1 MILAW
6 GTYKYLKHV
15 GLKTIIMKEKN
26 TWLKRS
32 LMNFLKPFTAQW
44 SSSLPLLVYGA
55 GRFHVLY
62 NTLTAVCVN
71 KQFCVNKPA
80 PVPLYEQCEE
90 TAWVEITTKADWL
103 LNQPT
108 EDIKHKCQNKGNTN
122 IHSSVSIIL

>member
-1 MILAW
+1 
-6 GTYKYLKHV
+6 
-15 GLKTIIMKEKN
+15 
-26 TWLKRS
+26 
-32 LMNFLKPFTAQW
+32 MNFLKPFTAQW

-90 TAWVEITTKADWL
+90 TAWVEITTKADWV

-108 EDIKHKCQNKGNTN
+108 EDIQVNTK
-122 IHSSVSIIL
+122 IKETPTFTQVFPLFCKLPVGRSTADTQRSQW